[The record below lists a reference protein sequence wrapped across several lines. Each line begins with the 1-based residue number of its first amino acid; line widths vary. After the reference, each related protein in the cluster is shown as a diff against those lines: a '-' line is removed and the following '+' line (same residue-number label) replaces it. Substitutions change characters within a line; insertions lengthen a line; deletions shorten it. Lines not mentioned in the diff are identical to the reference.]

1 MSIVLLVHENIIVV
15 YTMLKCGYKL
25 AISPIYSYV
34 YMRIYNSENNRYKLF
49 TSLNDRNVL
58 FHVPSMK
65 FLDLFTGPD
74 GYVRKFTAIAV
85 KQS

>member
-1 MSIVLLVHENIIVV
+1 
-15 YTMLKCGYKL
+15 
-25 AISPIYSYV
+25 
-34 YMRIYNSENNRYKLF
+34 MRIYNSENNRYKLF

-58 FHVPSMK
+58 FHVRSMK
-65 FLDLFTGPD
+65 LLDLFTGPD